1 MAHADSVV
9 KGAIGRRET
18 LLALFGVMSKLDR
31 RERAL
36 LKCLKCL
43 RLLTFDPA
51 LLQPLQVCSLPH
63 SHLVSVHTLTWTVVK
78 ELVTGKFVW
87 RNRVLLKSLRLLN
100 VYPALL
106 QPWQVP
112 CALTALCHASSL

>member
-1 MAHADSVV
+1 MMAHADSVV

-18 LLALFGVMSKLDR
+18 LLALFRVMGMLDR

-51 LLQPLQVCSLPH
+51 LLQPLQV
-63 SHLVSVHTLTWTVVK
+63 
-78 ELVTGKFVW
+78 
-87 RNRVLLKSLRLLN
+87 RLLG
-100 VYPALL
+100 
-106 QPWQVP
+106 
-112 CALTALCHASSL
+112 AS

>member
-1 MAHADSVV
+1 MHERWGPLPARDLHGAHKPVRLQVGNILLVLAHADSVV

-18 LLALFGVMSKLDR
+18 LLALFGVMNKLDR

-51 LLQPLQVCSLPH
+51 LLQPLQACPFSSLACRILP
-63 SHLVSVHTLTWTVVK
+63 
-78 ELVTGKFVW
+78 
-87 RNRVLLKSLRLLN
+87 RNAILSSLR
-100 VYPALL
+100 PAACQGSAAQAVCL
-106 QPWQVP
+106 
-112 CALTALCHASSL
+112 

>member
-1 MAHADSVV
+1 MQVGNILLVMAHADSVV

-18 LLALFGVMSKLDR
+18 LLALFVVMGRLDR

-51 LLQPLQVCSLPH
+51 LLQPLQV
-63 SHLVSVHTLTWTVVK
+63 
-78 ELVTGKFVW
+78 
-87 RNRVLLKSLRLLN
+87 
-100 VYPALL
+100 
-106 QPWQVP
+106 Q
-112 CALTALCHASSL
+112 

>member
-1 MAHADSVV
+1 MGNILLVMAHADSVV

-18 LLALFGVMSKLDR
+18 LLALFGVMGKLDR

-51 LLQPLQVCSLPH
+51 LLQPLQVILQA
-63 SHLVSVHTLTWTVVK
+63 K
-78 ELVTGKFVW
+78 
-87 RNRVLLKSLRLLN
+87 LKG
-100 VYPALL
+100 
-106 QPWQVP
+106 
-112 CALTALCHASSL
+112 C